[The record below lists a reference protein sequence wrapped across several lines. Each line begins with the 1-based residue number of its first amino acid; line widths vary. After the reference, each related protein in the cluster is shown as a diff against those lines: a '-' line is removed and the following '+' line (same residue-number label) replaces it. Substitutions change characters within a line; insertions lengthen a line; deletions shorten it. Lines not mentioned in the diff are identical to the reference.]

1 MASVSFTENKCIS
14 ATCVQESPKIS
25 EPAEPAEPTPKLKK
39 ALELKKAPELKKATM
54 EDLFG
59 IGANGMN
66 KKNTD
71 SSKNNNYIPSNRLQE
86 EFGPKKRIKP

>member
-14 ATCVQESPKIS
+14 TAHVQISPKIS

-39 ALELKKAPELKKATM
+39 ATM

-59 IGANGMN
+59 IGVCESI
-66 KKNTD
+66 KKN
-71 SSKNNNYIPSNRLQE
+71 SSQSNKDNYIPSNRKQE